1 MGDITARC
9 FVQQF
14 LEDGVSL
21 VFSLNT
27 AIILGSI
34 GTRPQYKYMEH
45 RLSRTFLLSPPLLH
59 TRLLHLHPNP
69 TLSIKRNVRLD
80 PNFFTRLP
88 AIPPHPRHRR
98 LGLRIRI
105 HIQHNRFERL
115 RNLHY
120 HDRRFVVCELLAQTD
135 TRTTTEGEENGW
147 VGYEVFLDSLV
158 QKTVRVVFERCG

>member
-21 VFSLNT
+21 ISSLST

-34 GTRPQYKYMEH
+34 ETRPQYKYMER

-69 TLSIKRNVRLD
+69 TLGIKGNVRLD
-80 PNFFTRLP
+80 PNFFTRPP
-88 AIPPHPRHRR
+88 AISPRPRHRR
-98 LGLRIRI
+98 LGLRARI
-105 HIQHNRFERL
+105 HIQRNRLERL
-115 RNLHY
+115 HNLHY
-120 HDRRFVVCELLAQTD
+120 HDRSFIVCELLAQTD
-135 TRTTTEGEENGW
+135 TRATAEGEENRW